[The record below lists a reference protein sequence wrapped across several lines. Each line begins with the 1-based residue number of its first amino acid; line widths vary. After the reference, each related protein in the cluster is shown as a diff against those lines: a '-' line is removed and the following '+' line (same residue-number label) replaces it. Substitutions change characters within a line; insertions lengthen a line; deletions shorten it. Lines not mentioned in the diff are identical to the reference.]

1 MPGAMTPEEIRYH
14 ARRIA
19 ALRDGV
25 DTIEGMKRP
34 DGRRKRRPTEEGA
47 RDFNPNRRVVYRTT
61 LKTAGD
67 GAYGAVDQVFE
78 TRAERG
84 WLPRGGDE

>member
-19 ALRDGV
+19 AMRSA
-25 DTIEGMKRP
+25 
-34 DGRRKRRPTEEGA
+34 GRRNNPDECGA
-47 RDFNPNRRVVYRTT
+47 NDFNPNRRRHMVATRRN
-61 LKTAGD
+61 AG
-67 GAYGAVDQVFE
+67 GVNSAPVDLMFAARV
-78 TRAERG
+78 RAG